1 MFHQLLPHPAP
12 VVRYIKSGVGRA
24 RGPND
29 DEKSGID
36 FTIRTIGRHTNKKTT
51 AKAHDSDSE
60 ATGSDVEDLGSVG
73 SMGSLA
79 FATPMKTKS
88 KDTDAD
94 LLADPLTMSA
104 KQLKDIAG
112 DVAEDLNCAYFQ
124 HTARVTSPAL
134 FRPMSTMLNITTEK
148 GDTKLFRKGQVDPS
162 VFVRAFQSALS
173 TSSVPLSSSDVFFN
187 ITGGTGEPLVAA
199 VALGYRTLFHV
210 AANSEEELMYALPSE
225 EQERLNKVDY
235 FNYRSPEPDIPSMG
249 VLAAEA
255 VRQITAYLKNEVLG
269 VPSSIKVPLTG
280 PLELKPVVV
289 YTYMP
294 VLNQIVRRTVR
305 EEDGKPAVEDG
316 KKGST
321 QGKGSTE
328 STDKKEAPVAPTVR
342 GKFVTTKDDKQKP
355 TKQDEEAEEEDHEQD
370 EDKEEPNPDADLAAL
385 AEMQRATKRK
395 GGATNSNG
403 SKKPKKA
410 S

>member
-1 MFHQLLPHPAP
+1 MCGVALFNQLLPPPAP

-79 FATPMKTKS
+79 FSTPMKTKS
-88 KDTDAD
+88 VDTGAD
-94 LLADPLTMSA
+94 MLADPLTMSA

-112 DVAEDLNCAYFQ
+112 DVADDLNCAYFQ

-173 TSSVPLSSSDVFFN
+173 TSSMPSSSSDVFVN

-199 VALGYRTLFHV
+199 IALGYRTVFHV
-210 AANSEEELMYALPSE
+210 AANSEEELMFALPTE

-280 PLELKPVVV
+280 PLELKPLVV

-294 VLNQIVRRTVR
+294 VLNQIVRRGRRMASRLWRTARKAARKTMVPPSR
-305 EEDGKPAVEDG
+305 
-316 KKGST
+316 
-321 QGKGSTE
+321 
-328 STDKKEAPVAPTVR
+328 PTR
-342 GKFVTTKDDKQKP
+342 RRCLLPQ
-355 TKQDEEAEEEDHEQD
+355 Q
-370 EDKEEPNPDADLAAL
+370 
-385 AEMQRATKRK
+385 
-395 GGATNSNG
+395 
-403 SKKPKKA
+403 
-410 S
+410 